1 MRRLLIIS
9 PHFCP
14 VNTPDMQRVRMSL
27 PRFLERGWNVTVL
40 TVDDPTPTAPLDEE
54 LARTV
59 PPAVEV
65 VRAFCLPRG
74 LTRLAGIGNVAM
86 RALPFVF
93 ATGCRL
99 LAARRYDVV
108 YFSTT
113 MFGVLPFGRIWR
125 ALYGVPYVVDLQ
137 DPWVTDFYER
147 PGAPPPP
154 GGWKYWIVRA
164 AATYLEGWT
173 LRRAGHV
180 ISVSP
185 AYLTD
190 LQARY
195 RWFNVLSAA
204 TVLPFGAPLRDFRL
218 LRASNAD
225 PDPARIVYVGRLG
238 DIMLPALRVFLKGIA
253 LARQHGLAVRAELL
267 GTAYASP
274 PHAQPTTTALAA
286 ECGVAQI
293 VHEQTARIG
302 YLDSL
307 RAMRG
312 AGANLVLGSTDPGY
326 LPSKLLACL
335 ASGRPLLVVA
345 VEGSTLA
352 DRARALALPG
362 LVTFVP
368 GGEPSAVPA
377 VAAFL
382 DDLRRKPDSRQGSS
396 HPMLTDDDCAD
407 AQLGV
412 FARVAG
418 TL

>member
-1 MRRLLIIS
+1 MKRLLIVS

-14 VNTPDMQRVRMSL
+14 LNTPDMQRVRMSL
-27 PRFLERGWNVTVL
+27 PRFLERGWKITVL
-40 TVDDPTPTAPLDEE
+40 TVDDPTPTAPVDEE

-74 LTRLAGIGNVAM
+74 FMKLVGIGNVAM
-86 RALPFVF
+86 RALPFIFV
-93 ATGCRL
+93 TGCRL
-99 LAARRYDVV
+99 LAARRYDGI

-154 GGWKYWIVRA
+154 GGWKYCMVRA
-164 AATYLEGWT
+164 AAPVLEAWT
-173 LRRAGHV
+173 LRRSSHV

-195 RWFNVLSAA
+195 RWFNVSDA
-204 TVLPFGAPLRDFRL
+204 TVLPFGAPSRDFRL
-218 LRASNAD
+218 LETTHTN
-225 PDPARIVYVGRLG
+225 PDPVRIVYVGRLG
-238 DIMLPALRVFLKGIA
+238 GIMLPALRVFFDGIS
-253 LARQHGLAVRAELL
+253 LAHAQGLAVRAEFL
-267 GTAYASP
+267 GTAYVP
-274 PHAQPTTTALAA
+274 TPNTEPTTTALAV
-286 ECGVAQI
+286 ESGVTQI

-312 AGANLVLGSTDPGY
+312 AGVNLVLGSTDAGY
-326 LPSKLLACL
+326 MPSKFLACL
-335 ASGRPLLVVA
+335 ASGRPTLIVA
-345 VEGSTLA
+345 AEGSALA
-352 DRARALALPG
+352 ERARALRLPG
-362 LVTFVP
+362 LVAFAP
-368 GGEPSAVPA
+368 GHEPAAAAA
-377 VAAFL
+377 VAAYLGDIRRNPGSRL
-382 DDLRRKPDSRQGSS
+382 DRSPAVLS
-396 HPMLTDDDCAD
+396 DDDCAD
-407 AQLGV
+407 AQLAI
-412 FARVAG
+412 FARIAE
-418 TL
+418 TA

>member
-1 MRRLLIIS
+1 MKRLLIVS

-65 VRAFCLPRG
+65 VRVFCPPRG
-74 LTRLAGIGNVAM
+74 LTKPFGIGNVAL
-86 RALPFVF
+86 RALPFIF

-113 MFGVLPFGRIWR
+113 MFGVLPLGRIWR

-154 GGWKYWIVRA
+154 GGWKYRIVSA
-164 AATYLEGWT
+164 AATFLEAWT
-173 LRRAGHV
+173 LRRASHV

-185 AYLTD
+185 AYVTD

-195 RWFNVLSAA
+195 RWFNASAA

-218 LRASNAD
+218 LSAGNVE
-225 PDPARIVYVGRLG
+225 PDQSRIVYVGRLG
-238 DIMLPALRVFLKGIA
+238 DIMLPALRVFFKGIA
-253 LARQHGLAVRAELL
+253 LARQHGLAVRAEFL
-267 GTAYASP
+267 GTAYVAQ
-274 PHAQPTTTALAA
+274 PHAEPTTTALAA
-286 ECGVAQI
+286 ESGVASI

-312 AGANLVLGSTDPGY
+312 AGVNLVLGSTDPGY

-345 VEGSTLA
+345 AKGSTLA
-352 DRARALALPG
+352 DRAHSFGLTG
-362 LVTFVP
+362 LVAFTP
-368 GGEPSAVPA
+368 GAEPVAAAA
-377 VAAFL
+377 VAAL
-382 DDLRRKPDSRQGSS
+382 LGDLTRNPASRQGSS
-396 HPMLTDDDCAD
+396 QPILIDDDCAD
-407 AQLGV
+407 AQLAI
-412 FARVAG
+412 FDRVTVAS
-418 TL
+418 